1 MARESPRCPRKQLVL
16 WLARLEFDH
25 GILEVSNL
33 SKQRCRARAT
43 TTMAAV
49 VMVEVTATTI
59 AAIAMVVPTVAVEAG
74 VRPAAITVFESLV
87 YAGRTL

>member
-16 WLARLEFDH
+16 CFF
-25 GILEVSNL
+25 NL

-49 VMVEVTATTI
+49 AMVEVTAATI

-74 VRPAAITVFESLV
+74 ARPAAITVFESLV